1 MTKDGPC
8 PFSERM
14 EPTIQ
19 QHPFSLSP
27 RPFIPTLTL
36 PGGSKAEQFPMRLAK
51 SPLAGGGCLASQDM
65 GRGILGEGEPAF
77 CPSPRARLRAT
88 WDMRRRGC
96 RAKCGG
102 GREGIQAGSLL

>member
-1 MTKDGPC
+1 MTKDGSC

-14 EPTIQ
+14 ELTIQ

-27 RPFIPTLTL
+27 HPSTPALTL

-51 SPLAGGGCLASQDM
+51 SPLAGGGCLASQEM

-77 CPSPRARLRAT
+77 VPVPGQ
-88 WDMRRRGC
+88 D
-96 RAKCGG
+96 
-102 GREGIQAGSLL
+102 